1 MPLRGETSI
10 MKKILITGSNGLL
23 GQKLAALLLPRTD
36 VELLATSRGENK
48 LAEIFPTLAFVSMDV
63 TNREQVER
71 VVAAFKPTHLIHTA
85 AMTNVDQCETD
96 QAGALRLNRDAV
108 AYVVEACE
116 KHNVH
121 LIHLST
127 DFIFDGEDGPYDE
140 EAEGNPISFYG
151 ETKLMAEEV
160 VKNAICKWAIL
171 RTVLVYGVVNDYGR
185 TNIVLWVRDSLQ
197 AGKVIKV
204 VDDQFRTPTLAE
216 DLAMGCWLAVEHN
229 AKGIYNISGREM
241 YTPYQMA
248 MIVAD
253 YFQLNKSLIDKADAS
268 TFSQAA
274 KRPPRTG
281 FIITKAE
288 RELGYQP
295 HTFLEGIAMVA
306 EQAEMLS

>member
-1 MPLRGETSI
+1 

-23 GQKLAALLLPRTD
+23 GQKLATLLLPRTD
-36 VELLATSRGENK
+36 VQLLATSRGENK
-48 LAEIFPTLAFVSMDV
+48 LAEIFPTLPFASMDV
-63 TNREQVER
+63 TNREEVER
-71 VVAAFKPTHLIHTA
+71 VVAEFKPTHLIHTA

-96 QAGALRLNRDAV
+96 KAGALRLNRDAV

-151 ETKLMAEEV
+151 ETKLMAEEL
-160 VKNAICKWAIL
+160 VKQATCKWAIL
-171 RTVLVYGVVNDYGR
+171 RTVLVYGVVHDYGR
-185 TNIVLWVRDSLQ
+185 TNIVLWVRDSLR

-204 VDDQFRTPTLAE
+204 VTDQFRTPTLAE

-229 AKGIYNISGREM
+229 AEGIYNISGREM
-241 YTPYQMA
+241 YTPYDMA
-248 MIVAD
+248 LLVAD
-253 YFQLNKSLIDKADAS
+253 YFKLDKSLIDKADGS
-268 TFSQAA
+268 TFTQPA

-288 RELGYQP
+288 RELGYRP
-295 HTFLEGIAMVA
+295 HTFEQGIAMVA
-306 EQAEMLS
+306 EQADMY